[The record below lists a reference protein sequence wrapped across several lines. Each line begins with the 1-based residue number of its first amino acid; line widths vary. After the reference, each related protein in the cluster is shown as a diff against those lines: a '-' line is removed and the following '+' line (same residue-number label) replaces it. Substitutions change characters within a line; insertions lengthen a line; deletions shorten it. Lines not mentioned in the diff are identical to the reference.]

1 MSTATR
7 DTAKILKHRFRNQ
20 ATLVYK
26 SCNIDYC
33 MGHNIDYCMGH
44 ISQPLLA
51 QSLFLKVEINPLK
64 SDYSLEGLKLK
75 LQHFGH
81 LMPRVYS
88 LEKTLMLGKTEGKI
102 GGDRGWDGWTAS
114 WNQWKFVWTNSRRWW
129 RTGKPDKLQ
138 SLGSQRVGDHFATE
152 QQGDLEMINRVRHV
166 T

>member
-1 MSTATR
+1 MMSTATR

-20 ATLVYK
+20 AALVYK

-102 GGDRGWDGWTAS
+102 GGDRG
-114 WNQWKFVWTNSRRWW
+114 
-129 RTGKPDKLQ
+129 
-138 SLGSQRVGDHFATE
+138 
-152 QQGDLEMINRVRHV
+152 
-166 T
+166 

>member
-1 MSTATR
+1 MMSTATR

-20 ATLVYK
+20 AALVYK
-26 SCNIDYC
+26 SY
-33 MGHNIDYCMGH
+33 NIDYCMGH

-102 GGDRGWDGWTAS
+102 GGDRG
-114 WNQWKFVWTNSRRWW
+114 
-129 RTGKPDKLQ
+129 
-138 SLGSQRVGDHFATE
+138 
-152 QQGDLEMINRVRHV
+152 
-166 T
+166 